1 MTSKV
6 SSKQK
11 NHLNILKNQVGMS
24 LIEIL
29 IAITLLGIVGG
40 IVVKN
45 VVDSLEEGKQGAARL
60 QMQSFRSALVDFK
73 RRCGFFP
80 TEDQGLDALVE
91 APTSGR
97 ECKRYRSILE
107 KVPLDPWD
115 NPYVYKTDGRD
126 YEIISL
132 GADGFE
138 GGDEFDRDI
147 SSKDE

>member
-1 MTSKV
+1 MMSK
-6 SSKQK
+6 SNQK
-11 NHLNILKNQVGMS
+11 SYTQILKTQAGMS
-24 LIEIL
+24 LVEIL

-40 IVVKN
+40 IVVTN
-45 VVDSLEEGKQGAARL
+45 VVQSLEEGKQGAAKL
-60 QMQSFRSALVDFK
+60 QMQAFKTQLIDFK

-80 TEDQGLDALVE
+80 SEDQGLEALVE

-97 ECKRYRSILE
+97 ECKRYRSIIE

-115 NPYVYKTDGRD
+115 NPYVYKFDGRD

-138 GGDEFDRDI
+138 GGDEFDADL